1 MLTVILVVAIIGC
14 IISIP
19 GWISFF
25 EEIAKKAKEKEEFKH
40 ALGNTEIRQ
49 LFAEFVSRADSSIKL
64 FKTTLDAYNY
74 RNDSDDPAVQYFTD
88 KEKQLDKYP
97 EWFEKTMKTF
107 VMRDIIYKKYK
118 KLILNA
124 IIEDAENED

>member
-19 GWISFF
+19 GWTSFF

-49 LFAEFVSRADSSIKL
+49 LFAEFVSRADGSIKL